1 MFYSYP
7 SVWYPA
13 SSLYPSPQLMDAH
26 QRCNA
31 THFLYSRTMLKPTS
45 TAFRDWQVNGLNAIK
60 HIFWPLNLRPLETN
74 PWTFSFKT
82 SSFHLPNLQYSV
94 SRQAHP
100 FLGRAWR
107 GTTFGLSEAVFETCS
122 ASHIPPFPL
131 TSPPPE
137 GLGEAPSFW
146 FLRCLLWCV
155 LCCYLSISF
164 PSVFQSTPF

>member
-31 THFLYSRTMLKPTS
+31 THFLYSTTMLKPTN

-60 HIFWPLNLRPLETN
+60 HIFWTLNLCPLRIDKRPLS
-74 PWTFSFKT
+74 PMS
-82 SSFHLPNLQYSV
+82 SSFYLPNTQHSV

-100 FLGRAWR
+100 LPWRDLGRSPLR
-107 GTTFGLSEAVFETCS
+107 TCS

-137 GLGEAPSFW
+137 GLGEAPSLWVLGCLFCVFSVLLCQ
-146 FLRCLLWCV
+146 FLSL
-155 LCCYLSISF
+155 
-164 PSVFQSTPF
+164 PFFNLRPFR